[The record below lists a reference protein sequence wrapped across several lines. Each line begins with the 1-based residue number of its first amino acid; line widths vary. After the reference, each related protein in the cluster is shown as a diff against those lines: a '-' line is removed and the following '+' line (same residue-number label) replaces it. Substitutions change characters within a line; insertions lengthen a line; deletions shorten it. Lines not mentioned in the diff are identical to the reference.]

1 MKCLSW
7 LGRSIAIASTLAL
20 TLGAIPAQ
28 AAPPKAIQAKIQAI
42 AETTLAKRP
51 EYQVAR
57 GQGKFYVTYGETQ
70 SAENATYQSVLKD
83 AKFFEEIAT
92 TLNQFLSLPHD
103 VEITVGECGQVNAFY
118 DPKNKRL
125 VMCDELIGHYVKTFT
140 PVSKT
145 TEEMAESVLYTT
157 LFVFFHELG
166 HGLVDI
172 YDLPVTGKEEDAV
185 DDFSTVLLLE
195 MGEPGYKAVLSTAHW
210 FAIEGG
216 QADNSNLAFWDEHS
230 LDMQRFFNIACL
242 AYGKEPQIFEGFV
255 SSGILPEGR
264 AVRCGEEYA
273 KKRKSWDTLLSA
285 HGK

>member
-1 MKCLSW
+1 MKPFSW

-28 AAPPKAIQAKIQAI
+28 AAPSKAIQTKIQAI
-42 AETTLAKRP
+42 AQTTLSAHP
-51 EYQVAR
+51 EYLAAR
-57 GQGKFYVTYGETQ
+57 GQGRFYVTYGNIRNQ
-70 SAENATYQSVLKD
+70 DNAVYQSVLKD
-83 AKFFEEIAT
+83 ARFFEEIAT
-92 TLNQFLSLPHD
+92 TLNQFLKLPSD
-103 VEITVGECGQVNAFY
+103 IEITVAECGKVNAFY
-118 DPKNKRL
+118 DPRFKRL
-125 VMCDELIGHYVKTFT
+125 TMCTELIGHYVQTFK

-145 TEEMAESVLYTT
+145 NEEMAESVLYTT

-216 QADNSNLAFWDEHS
+216 QADVSNLAFWDEHS

-242 AYGKEPQIFEGFV
+242 AYGKEPQTFEAFV
-255 SSGILPEGR
+255 SSGLLPQAR

-273 KKRKSWDTLLSA
+273 KKRKSWDTLLSG
-285 HGK
+285 HSK